1 MKGNDF
7 MLNNFHGFTFGY
19 RIPTKVMYETFL
31 DKADDEMY
39 DYLIEHTWEINDT
52 TRIIGVNVLLM
63 INDESTNI
71 MYDISDINNALN
83 KKAKDIDNFIKT
95 VSDTIRIYN
104 DNSPVPLL
112 PQLYYFDVT
121 T

>member
-1 MKGNDF
+1 

-52 TRIIGVNVLLM
+52 TRILGVDVLIM
-63 INDESTNI
+63 CDGESENAV
-71 MYDISDINNALN
+71 YDISDINNTLN
-83 KKAKDIDNFIKT
+83 KKAKDIDDFIKK
-95 VSDTIRIYN
+95 VNDIIRIYN

-112 PQLYYFDVT
+112 PQLYYVEIT